1 MLNLEYINTNYELTE
16 TSLLADLKQIQH
28 IPEIT
33 TVVLPHYFIK
43 YARGALGYEKNISCL
58 IDFPMGMS
66 DIKNRAQLSSYAIK
80 NLANYIDIVVP
91 SHYLTNRKY
100 NKIRDDIAQQKEICK
115 NIRYIFEY
123 RSYDHQYLK
132 KMGQI
137 LVENS
142 IDTVCVSTGQ
152 SLDVLSD
159 SIIAAQFLLSE
170 IPGIKTIINSNFW
183 NTRHF
188 DLLFKAAQNS
198 IIRSS
203 SLFTIKS
210 LIAHYIQNT
219 KK

>member
-1 MLNLEYINTNYELTE
+1 MLNLEYINTSYELTE
-16 TSLLADLKQIQH
+16 TSLLIDLKQIQN

-33 TVVLPHYFIK
+33 TVVLPHYFVK

-58 IDFPMGMS
+58 IDYPMGMS
-66 DIKNRAQLSSYAIK
+66 DIKNRAQLSSYATK
-80 NLANYIDIVVP
+80 NLANCIDIVVP

-100 NKIRDDIAQQKEICK
+100 NKIREDICQQKEICK
-115 NIRYIFEY
+115 NVRYIFEY

-137 LVENS
+137 LLENGL
-142 IDTVCVSTGQ
+142 DTVCVSTGQ

-159 SIIAAQFLLSE
+159 SLIASQFLLSE

-188 DLLFKAAQNS
+188 DLLFKITQNS
-198 IIRSS
+198 SIRSS

-210 LIAHYIQNT
+210 LIAYYIQNT